1 MIPKEFKETTK
12 LKEEFENY
20 MAQFEYDEIPEEF
33 AHLPPPEVQEKEYEA
48 SDEYKF
54 KEQTKQSFSDE
65 YTKLTEVNSYF
76 LGCTYSSYAS
86 TYDTRL
92 QAFQNLYI
100 DAEEHNFIIDELDL
114 ISSYQF
120 SDLIQENLKKSIKYS
135 LEKTNYSLKEK
146 LKPLGYKIENRITNE
161 GKVNSIAIKDAS
173 VIKLE
178 NEPVIDLSDSKP
190 IDKIRY
196 LGLIGFFKYI
206 RDREPHLNTNQIAS
220 LISGVTGIK
229 QRTIQSYINPIL
241 SSEVSQK
248 KNPFMN
254 KKKVT
259 EIKREL
265 INIGIVKIE
274 NL

>member
-20 MAQFEYDEIPEEF
+20 MAQFEYDEISEEF
-33 AHLPPPEVQEKEYEA
+33 AHLPPPEVQEKEYKA

-54 KEQTKQSFSDE
+54 KEQTKRSFSDE
-65 YTKLTEVNSYF
+65 YKKLTGSNSYF
-76 LGCTYSSYAS
+76 LGCTYNSYS
-86 TYDTRL
+86 TTYEKRL
-92 QAFQNLYI
+92 QDFTDTYI
-100 DAEEHNFIIDELDL
+100 DAEEHNFIIDELEL
-114 ISSYQF
+114 ISAYQF
-120 SDLIQENLKKSIKYS
+120 SDLIQENLKKNIKYS
-135 LEKTNYSLKEK
+135 LEKTSHYLKEK
-146 LKPLGYKIENRITNE
+146 LKSLGYRIENKITNE

-173 VIKLE
+173 VIKLD